1 MISLGTLRS
10 YDLRRIWPNE
20 ARNFTAWLSENLER
34 LSSALGMSIEFRKRE
49 QSVGPY
55 SLDIFAHDVLRD
67 RPVIIENQLEQTDH
81 DHLGKLITYAAG
93 LEASAIIWIAPSF
106 REQHRAAIDWLNNHT
121 DDSLEF
127 FAVALEAVQIDDSK
141 PAINFKVVA
150 FPNTWQKSF
159 AGKRSEVETDD
170 DRLLYFYRFNEAVL
184 DALRAKGTFSNLPTP
199 RARYELLVQTTNGGV
214 RYRTAFSRGILRV
227 GIWIDSPDKARNRR
241 LFDLL
246 QAQKESLNAALDD
259 ELQWDFLAAR
269 HGQIVTIQHPVDRS
283 DDSRIATLAE
293 WAADAVTKIYKVFE
307 PRIIALLPAAESTA
321 EDALQNGGV

>member
-1 MISLGTLRS
+1 MISLGTLRP
-10 YDLRRIWPNE
+10 YELRRIWPNE
-20 ARNFTAWLSENLER
+20 ARDFTGWLCENLEH
-34 LSSALGMSIEFRKRE
+34 LSLALGMSIEFRKRE

-55 SLDIFAHDVLRD
+55 SLDIFAHDILRD

-127 FAVALEAVQIDDSK
+127 FAVALEAMQIDESR

-150 FPNTWQKSF
+150 FPNTWQKAF
-159 AGKRSEVETDD
+159 AGKRNELETDD
-170 DRLLYFYRFNEAVL
+170 NRLLYFYRFSEALLDVL
-184 DALRAKGTFSNLPTP
+184 RTKGVFPSLPTP
-199 RARYELLVQTTNGGV
+199 RARYELLVQTTNGGI

-227 GIWIDSPDKARNRR
+227 GIWIDTPDKERNRR

-246 QAQKESLNAALDD
+246 QAEKGSLNVALGD
-259 ELQWDFLAAR
+259 ELQWDYLAAR
-269 HGQIVTIQHPVDRS
+269 HGQI
-283 DDSRIATLAE
+283 
-293 WAADAVTKIYKVFE
+293 
-307 PRIIALLPAAESTA
+307 
-321 EDALQNGGV
+321 